1 MFRQAVY
8 VPCTFTMNKCVSM
21 MSSESSNDCLIDK
34 LYSHLKE
41 LWCIATVYVNLAYI
55 YVMSNMGNP
64 DAQIHMKHEENFVVD
79 NVALGHIFLPNI
91 TLVFLCQYE
100 LTT

>member
-1 MFRQAVY
+1 
-8 VPCTFTMNKCVSM
+8 MNKCVSM
-21 MSSESSNDCLIDK
+21 MSSGSSNDCLIDK

-41 LWCIATVYVNLAYI
+41 LYCIATVYVNLAYI

-79 NVALGHIFLPNI
+79 NMGLGHIFLPR
-91 TLVFLCQYE
+91 TLL
-100 LTT
+100 